1 MIGCDFVIRL
11 DRLRT

>member
-11 DRLRT
+11 DKLRT